1 MTTKNTL
8 LSMIGLTSFLSD
20 HRPRQERIKFTGN
33 KKTEKARA
41 KRKAE
46 RKFKK
51 KFKK

>member
-1 MTTKNTL
+1 MKAKNTL
-8 LSMIGLTSFLSD
+8 YAMIGLSSLMSD
-20 HRPRQERIKFTGN
+20 HRPRGERIKFTGN
-33 KKTEKARA
+33 KKTEKAKS